1 MNNVL
6 SVLAVLGV
14 LLSGGA
20 AAGTAAPAEQ
30 AAPAALQTADLPA
43 DASAVLLS
51 GAASGP
57 VCTVPYCTDPAHCH
71 TYAAARYCR
80 NRLTGYG
87 RHHWYAADTV
97 QAPAQEPLFWNC
109 MGCTDPACTDPTH
122 FHHCAAGCTVA
133 EHYHDCPA
141 GCTVHDHGYHH
152 QTAVPA
158 TTSAPEPLFWNSMG
172 CTDPACT
179 DPAHFHH
186 CAAGCTV
193 AGHYHDCPAGCTAHN
208 HGGWQQGHGSGH
220 HGGGHHG
227 WS

>member
-1 MNNVL
+1 MKHVL
-6 SVLAVLGV
+6 SVLAVLGI
-14 LLSGGA
+14 LLS
-20 AAGTAAPAEQ
+20 AGTA
-30 AAPAALQTADLPA
+30 DLRA
-43 DASAVLLS
+43 DAAAVPLD

-71 TYAAARYCR
+71 TYAAARHCR

-141 GCTVHDHGYHH
+141 GCT
-152 QTAVPA
+152 
-158 TTSAPEPLFWNSMG
+158 
-172 CTDPACT
+172 
-179 DPAHFHH
+179 
-186 CAAGCTV
+186 
-193 AGHYHDCPAGCTAHN
+193 AHN